1 MFGFKPQN
9 KMQKKLKKEGKK
21 TVGKVTQIGKHPFAD
36 ELSALFGNTN
46 DETQFVITY
55 QTDSGTAEEMII
67 SSADSGAY
75 CMGQEV
81 PLWYAYFGDH
91 YFAMPETCFEKK

>member
-21 TVGKVTQIGKHPFAD
+21 TVGKVTQIGRHPFAD
-36 ELSALFGNTN
+36 ELAALFGNTN

-67 SSADSGAY
+67 SSADSNTY
-75 CMGQEV
+75 CMGQEI
-81 PLWYAYFGDH
+81 PLRYAYFGDG
-91 YFAMPETCFEKK
+91 YCAMPETCFEKK

>member
-21 TVGKVTQIGKHPFAD
+21 AVGKVTQIGKHPFAD
-36 ELSALFGNTN
+36 ELSALFGQTN

-55 QTDSGTAEEMII
+55 QTDSGTTEEMII
-67 SSADSGAY
+67 SSADSGAFS
-75 CMGQEV
+75 MGQEV
-81 PLWYAYFGDH
+81 PLRYAYFNDG
-91 YFAMPETCFEKK
+91 YFAMPETSFEKK

>member
-21 TVGKVTQIGKHPFAD
+21 AVGKVTQIGKHPFAD

-81 PLWYAYFGDH
+81 PLRYAYFGDH
-91 YFAMPETCFEKK
+91 YFAIPETCFEKK